1 MNDVTSMKVKLRNSS
16 LISNPKPSRM
26 PVFAVGVAGVVFTA
40 VMTYAG
46 YIYGSKQAPERLISQ
61 WTEELGEQELELS
74 SVETRVNANLDALTQ
89 RIGLL
94 QAHVG
99 RLDALGSR
107 LVSMADLKGD
117 EFDFSNTPGLGGAE
131 DSLSVEGYGHEE
143 ITKALESMELTLLD
157 REQQLEILSQRILNE
172 KLQGK
177 VSPKGFPV
185 ASGWVSSLYG
195 YRTDPFTGKRQ
206 FHKGVD
212 IAAPKGEIISS
223 VASGIVKL
231 AEKHPQYGL
240 EVEVDHGNGYVTR
253 YAHASTLLVK
263 VGDVV
268 KKGTPLATIGS
279 TGRSTGPHVHFEV
292 IKEGRNINP
301 MSMLKK
307 KG

>member
-1 MNDVTSMKVKLRNSS
+1 MKVKLRNYPRV
-16 LISNPKPSRM
+16 SNSAAPRKSM
-26 PVFAVGVAGVVFTA
+26 YLATVGLGVLLTA
-40 VMTYAG
+40 AMTYGG
-46 YIYGSKQAPERLISQ
+46 YIYGSRQAPKQLISQ
-61 WTEELGEQELELS
+61 WEQELNQQGLELS
-74 SVETRVNANLDALTQ
+74 VVEEKVNANLDALTQ

-94 QAHVG
+94 QAHVS

-107 LVSMADLKGD
+107 LVSMAHLKGD
-117 EFDFSNTPGLGGAE
+117 EFDFSHTPGIGGAD
-131 DSLSVEGYGHEE
+131 DSLGVDGYGHEE
-143 ITKALESMELTLLD
+143 ITKALEGLELALLD
-157 REQQLEILSQRILNE
+157 REQQLEVLSQRILND
-172 KLQGK
+172 KLEGE

-185 ASGWVSSLYG
+185 ATGWISSLYG
-195 YRTDPFTGKRQ
+195 YRSDPFTGKRQ

-212 IAAPKGEIISS
+212 IAAAKGDIITS

-240 EVEVDHGNGYVTR
+240 EVEIDHGNGYVTR

-301 MSMLKK
+301 MKMLKK